1 MKNWQEVRKNF
12 NFTTD
17 EEEEMKLEREIIQ
30 STIEARKKL
39 NLTQNE
45 LSKRS
50 GIKQPNIAKLENGTR
65 SPQVYTL
72 LKILLSMGY
81 TLKVVPLIKHDEK
94 KY

>member
-12 NFTTD
+12 NFT
-17 EEEEMKLEREIIQ
+17 EEEEQEMELERQIIQ
-30 STIEARKKL
+30 ATIEARKRL

-72 LKILLSMGY
+72 LKILVSMGY
-81 TLKVVPLIKHDEK
+81 TLKVVPLK
-94 KY
+94 K

>member
-12 NFTTD
+12 NFTV
-17 EEEEMKLEREIIQ
+17 EEEQEMELERQIIQ
-30 STIEARKKL
+30 ATIEARKRL

-72 LKILLSMGY
+72 LKILVSMGY
-81 TLKVVPLIKHDEK
+81 TLKVVPLK
-94 KY
+94 K